1 MLVSGVG
8 RVTHYGLQDTDCQA
22 PTGGHIFG
30 VDNRSDLAN
39 TDPGA
44 DPLIGT
50 ICDGTYEI
58 LSRVGKGGMGS
69 VYRAY
74 HRHLD
79 RQVAIK
85 ILRGQLARN
94 PSAVQRFRQEARS
107 LSLLSHPNIV
117 HCYAFG
123 IHAEHCFLAMDFVD
137 GTTLKDEVAERGPLS
152 EERFFKIFHQA
163 LSALAHAHANGII
176 HRDLKPD
183 NIMLVKENNDRDIVK
198 LVDFGIAKVSTDVGT
213 MSQELTQ
220 SGGIVGSPQYM
231 SAEQCSGKPLDAR
244 SDLYS
249 LGCVMYFALTGSPPF
264 VSESLVDIVR
274 QHVEADSEPLPEHV
288 SGAVSNLIE
297 TAMSKHPSDRFA
309 SAAEM
314 DAALAAAAATNREP
328 RRPRRKARRPLIAT
342 LIDHPRVV
350 FAGLVAVSLAA
361 LAAYKML
368 NDPATELNTQLKT
381 QKMRYLYEV
390 ATTSAAA
397 PHNPDHNPTVPQYLA
412 LSQSFD
418 QLMQTRL
425 KLASYELD
433 RGENSHAAAVMDEF
447 VQDIRAFEDT
457 CHVLPRV
464 NAATIGS
471 ITATGRRLIA
481 ADERIS
487 GGPCIVLA
495 IHLCRT
501 RLDKPETL
509 RDETIASLTNM
520 EDAVDALGIVDR
532 GARHFELPGNRH
544 IQLPTQM
551 DGYMYLVRAA
561 FVAEEPQRVQKLA
574 SKLVESARAEKPLQN
589 SKLRPEQS
597 TRLIRAAQALEASF
611 RRQQAIEVISV
622 VNRICRLDEPDPDGA
637 APAAGFYSAFYRFE
651 INPHDPEVATFLNK
665 SLKAAA
671 ALGVNTSQIHL
682 LYADYCEK
690 NHDRK
695 AVYAHLRQ
703 ALVDNGFPG
712 HMLSENPPYKDAH
725 FRLGEML
732 ARDGKKVEALAEFA
746 AFNKAIE
753 SEQGKQDGTSSYF
766 ADYSRLV
773 NMCVALGLSDAAQSY
788 AIKSYQRGCALKSF
802 EQQAHQAHALSI
814 IASSRR
820 DFPAALTWA
829 NTAIAAGENGHVVPW
844 AIGAYYSNRAGVE
857 LALKQPQKAY
867 SDACYAEE
875 LTAKPL
881 QQFPKGELRAF
892 EILYSFNKATA
903 SARLNKLDEAESS
916 LRQCIR
922 ACGRLP
928 EWNNRRIVAAREL
941 CAVLRKM
948 GKVEQAR
955 NIAKRH
961 GI

>member
-1 MLVSGVG
+1 MRVGGVG
-8 RVTHYGLQDTDCQA
+8 RVTHYGLQGTDCQA
-22 PTGGHIFG
+22 PTGGHIFR
-30 VDNRSDLAN
+30 VNNRSDLAN

-69 VYRAY
+69 VYRAH

-85 ILRGQLARN
+85 ILRGQLAQN

-107 LSLLSHPNIV
+107 LSLLSHHNIV

-123 IHAEHCFLAMDFVD
+123 IHEDYCFLAMDFVD
-137 GTTLKDEVAERGPLS
+137 GTTLHDEVAEHGPLS
-152 EERFFKIFHQA
+152 EERFVKIFHQA
-163 LSALAHAHANGII
+163 LSALAHAHTNGII

-183 NIMLVKENNDRDIVK
+183 NIMLVRENNERDIVK
-198 LVDFGIAKVSTDVGT
+198 LVDFGIAKVSTDVRT

-220 SGGIVGSPQYM
+220 SGGIVGSPLYM

-288 SGAVSNLIE
+288 SGAISNLIE
-297 TAMSKHPSDRFA
+297 TAMAKQPSDRFGG
-309 SAAEM
+309 AADM
-314 DAALAAAAATNREP
+314 DAALTAAAATTREP
-328 RRPRRKARRPLIAT
+328 RRLRRNARRPLLAK
-342 LIDHPRVV
+342 LNRHPRIVSAV
-350 FAGLVAVSLAA
+350 LVAVSLAA
-361 LAAYKML
+361 LGSYKLL

-381 QKMRYLYEV
+381 QKMRYLAEV
-390 ATTSAAA
+390 AAANA
-397 PHNPDHNPTVPQYLA
+397 DAQHNADHNPSIPQCVA

-418 QLMQTRL
+418 QLMQARL
-425 KLASYELD
+425 KLAAHELD
-433 RGENSHAAAVMDEF
+433 RGEDSHAAAVMDEF
-447 VQDIRAFEDT
+447 VQDIRDFENT
-457 CHVLPRV
+457 CHVMPRV
-464 NAATIGS
+464 NAATIRS
-471 ITATGRRLIA
+471 ITAMGRRLIA
-481 ADERIS
+481 AHQRMS

-495 IHLCRT
+495 IHLCRA
-501 RLDKPETL
+501 RLDKNEEV
-509 RDETIASLTNM
+509 RDETIAALVNM
-520 EDAVDALGIVDR
+520 EDAVDALELVEA

-544 IQLPTQM
+544 LLLPTQM

-561 FVAEEPQRVQKLA
+561 FTAEEPLRVQKLA
-574 SKLVESARAEKPLQN
+574 AKLVERAKAERPLQS

-597 TRLIRAAQALEASF
+597 TRLIRAAQALESTF
-611 RRQQAIEVISV
+611 RRQEAIEVLTV
-622 VNRICRLDEPDPDGA
+622 ANRICRLDQSDPDGA
-637 APAAGFYSAFYRFE
+637 APAAGFFSAFYRYE
-651 INPHDPEVATFLNK
+651 INPHDPQVATFLNK

-682 LYADYCEK
+682 LYADYCET
-690 NHDRK
+690 NRDHP

-712 HMLSENPPYKDAH
+712 HLLSENPPYKDAH

-732 ARDGKKVEALAEFA
+732 ARDGKKAEALSEFA

-753 SEQGKQDGTSSYF
+753 AEAGKQDGTSNYF

-773 NMCVALGLSDAAQSY
+773 NTCVALGLSEAAQSY
-788 AIKSYQRGCALKSF
+788 ALRSYQRGCALKSF

-814 IASSRR
+814 ITSSRR
-820 DFPAALTWA
+820 DFPAALKWA

-857 LALKQPQKAY
+857 LAMNQPQKAY
-867 SDACYAEE
+867 ADACYAEE

-881 QQFPKGELRAF
+881 LQFPKGELRAF

-903 SARLNKLDEAESS
+903 AARLDKLDEAEAS
-916 LRQCIR
+916 LRQCLR
-922 ACGRLP
+922 ACGRIP
-928 EWNNRRIVAAREL
+928 EWNNRRIAAARQL

-955 NIAKRH
+955 NIAERH
-961 GI
+961 GL